1 VFCGQSAD
9 QEAHTLTQ
17 ENCTIH
23 DIIEGDINA
32 EKSIQYSQF
41 T

>member
-9 QEAHTLTQ
+9 LEAGTLTQ

-23 DIIEGDINA
+23 DIFKGYMNA
-32 EKSIQYSQF
+32 EKSIEYSQF